1 MNEAVR
7 SELPGFKQR
16 FVRALKNLFV
26 AGADDFQ
33 PGSGGQE
40 RRYHVLRRYVVLSEA
55 LVSLAPLLFATIL
68 SYHQYEKAYRTELF
82 NPIARLTSTSKQT
95 IDFFLA
101 ERRSALEMVVHDKTF
116 DELSN
121 PVELER
127 VLANLATSF
136 GGFVDLGVLDSSG
149 RQRAYAG
156 PYQLVGKGYADQPW
170 FSEVR
175 QHGVHVSS
183 VFLGHRG
190 IPHFVIAVKHQDPSG
205 AWHVLRATIDSE
217 ELNRRIRGPGV
228 DDLSDI
234 FLVNDEGLLQS
245 PSRLY
250 GSVLTPVPP
259 PLLSFPPGSSA
270 VALRTV
276 GDELLVVGYA
286 NIERS
291 PFTLMILHRPR
302 EQMATWQTIRSELIL
317 FFCVSVVLIVSVIW
331 VSSTYMMRR
340 VRDADRR
347 REAALHE
354 IEYTNKMATI
364 GRLAAGVAH
373 EINNPLAI
381 INEKAGLLQDLI
393 SRQGEFPRREKLSDL
408 ATAIISSVERAS
420 RVTHRLLG
428 FSRHVEVRY
437 ESIVLPDLI
446 HEVLGFL
453 EREAS
458 YRNVELVVNSEES
471 LPPIES
477 DRGQLQQV
485 FLNIVNNALAAVR
498 DGVGR
503 IEITIRRAGNTQ
515 VQVLVTD
522 NGVGIEKANLTKIF
536 EPFFTTKKGYGTG
549 LGLSVTYG
557 IVQKLGGRITVDSEL
572 GQWTTFTVTLPISPV
587 SPQGGNHGAAEDS
600 HRR

>member
-1 MNEAVR
+1 MGGAKRGLLHASRRRFLR
-7 SELPGFKQR
+7 S
-16 FVRALKNLFV
+16 LKNLFV

-40 RRYHVLRRYVVLSEA
+40 RRYHVLRRYVVLSTA

-95 IDFFLA
+95 IDYFLA
-101 ERRSALEMVVHDKTF
+101 ERRSALEMIVHDKSF
-116 DELSN
+116 GELSD
-121 PVELER
+121 PVELQR
-127 VLANLATSF
+127 VLANLASSF

-149 RQRAYAG
+149 QQRAYAG
-156 PYQLVGKGYADQPW
+156 PYELLGKGYADQPW

-175 QHGVHVSS
+175 QRGVHVSS

-190 IPHFVIAVKHQDPSG
+190 IPHFVIAVRHQDSSG
-205 AWHVLRATIDSE
+205 AWHVLRATVDSE

-250 GSVLTPVPP
+250 GSVLDPVPKS
-259 PLLSFPPGSSA
+259 LLPSSSRGSS
-270 VALRTV
+270 VALRTG
-276 GDELLVVGYA
+276 GDEPLVVGYA
-286 NIERS
+286 AIERS
-291 PFTLMILHRPR
+291 PFTLMLLHRSR
-302 EQMATWQTIRSELIL
+302 EQMATWQTIRGELIL

-347 REAALHE
+347 REASLHE
-354 IEYTNKMATI
+354 VEYTNKMATI

-393 SRQGEFPRREKLSDL
+393 SMKGEFPRRERLSEL
-408 ATAIISSVERAS
+408 AAAITSSVERAS

-428 FSRHVEVRY
+428 FSRHVDVRF

-458 YRNVELVVNSEES
+458 YRNVELVVESEDG
-471 LPPIES
+471 LPAVES

-485 FLNIVNNALAAVR
+485 FLNIVNNALAAVK
-498 DGVGR
+498 DSVGR
-503 IEITIRRAGNTQ
+503 IEITIRRAGGAR

-522 NGVGIEKANLTKIF
+522 NGVGIEQANLTKIF

-557 IVQKLGGRITVDSEL
+557 IVQKLGGTVTVESML
-572 GQWTTFTVTLPISPV
+572 GLWTTFTVTLPV
-587 SPQGGNHGAAEDS
+587 SHETSQGGKNG
-600 HRR
+600 

>member
-1 MNEAVR
+1 MRGEF
-7 SELPGFKQR
+7 LPSRQR
-16 FVRALKNLFV
+16 FFRGLKNLFV
-26 AGADDFQ
+26 AGADNFQ

-40 RRYHVLRRYVVLSEA
+40 RRYHVLRRYVVLSTA

-82 NPIARLTSTSKQT
+82 NPIARLTSTTRQT

-101 ERRSALEMVVHDKTF
+101 ERRAALEMIVHDNSF
-116 DELSN
+116 AELSD
-121 PVELER
+121 PAELER
-127 VLANLATSF
+127 LLANLANAF

-149 RQRAYAG
+149 QQRAYAG
-156 PYQLVGKGYADQPW
+156 PYNLLGKGYADQPW
-170 FSEVR
+170 FTEVQ
-175 QHGVHVSS
+175 QHGVHVSN
-183 VFLGHRG
+183 VFLGYRG
-190 IPHFVIAVKHQDPSG
+190 IPHFVIAVKHGDSSG
-205 AWHVLRATIDSE
+205 AWHILRATVDSE

-228 DDLSDI
+228 DDLADI
-234 FLVNDEGLLQS
+234 FLVNNEGLLQS

-250 GSVLTPVPP
+250 GSVLTPLPQ
-259 PLLSFPPGSSA
+259 PLRALPENGS

-276 GDELLVVGYA
+276 DGEPLVVGYA
-286 NIERS
+286 VIERS
-291 PFTLMILHRPR
+291 PFTLMLLHRPR
-302 EQMATWQTIRSELIL
+302 EQMATWQTIRGELIL

-347 REAALHE
+347 RELALHE

-393 SRQGEFPRREKLSDL
+393 SMQGEFPPRDKLAGL
-408 ATAIISSVERAS
+408 AAAIISSVERAS

-428 FSRHVEVRY
+428 FSRHVDVHLEP
-437 ESIVLPDLI
+437 IVVADLI

-458 YRNVELVVNSEES
+458 YRNIRMVVESEDG
-471 LPPIES
+471 LPAIES

-485 FLNIVNNALAAVR
+485 FLNIVNNALAAVK
-498 DGVGR
+498 DNVGR
-503 IEITIRRAGNTQ
+503 IDITIRRAASDR

-522 NGVGIEKANLTKIF
+522 NGVGIEKANLSKIF
-536 EPFFTTKKGYGTG
+536 EPFFTTKRGYGTG

-557 IVQKLGGRITVDSEL
+557 IVQKLGGTITVDSTL
-572 GQWTTFTVTLPISPV
+572 GQWTTFTVTLPV
-587 SPQGGNHGAAEDS
+587 SPAIRQGGS
-600 HRR
+600 HD